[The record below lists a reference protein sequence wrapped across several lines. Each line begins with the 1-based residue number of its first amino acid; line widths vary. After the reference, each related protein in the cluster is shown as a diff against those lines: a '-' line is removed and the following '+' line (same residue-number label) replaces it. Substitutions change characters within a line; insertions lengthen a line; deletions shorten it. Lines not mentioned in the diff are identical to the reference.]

1 MNTSINQLHSFSIF
15 FLVGMIIAILFDIFR
30 ILRKSFKTSDFVT
43 YIEDIIFWILTG
55 GILLYSIF
63 TFNHGELRS
72 YLFIAMA
79 FGIVFYILLISKF
92 FIKINVKIVN
102 TIKNVILSFLHLILK
117 PILGIFKLIRKLL
130 SPITFLF
137 INFKNKLS
145 KRKMKTVK
153 NRN

>member
-117 PILGIFKLIRKLL
+117 PILGIFRLIRKLL

>member
-15 FLVGMIIAILFDIFR
+15 FLVGIIIAILFDMFR

-72 YLFIAMA
+72 YLFIAIA
-79 FGIVFYILLISKF
+79 FGIAFYILLISKF
-92 FIKINVKIVN
+92 FIKINVKILIA
-102 TIKNVILSFLHLILK
+102 TKNVILSFLQFILK
-117 PILGIFKLIRKLL
+117 PILALFKLIKRLL
-130 SPITFLF
+130 KPITFIF
-137 INFKNKLS
+137 INVKNKLS
-145 KRKMKTVK
+145 KRKLKTVK